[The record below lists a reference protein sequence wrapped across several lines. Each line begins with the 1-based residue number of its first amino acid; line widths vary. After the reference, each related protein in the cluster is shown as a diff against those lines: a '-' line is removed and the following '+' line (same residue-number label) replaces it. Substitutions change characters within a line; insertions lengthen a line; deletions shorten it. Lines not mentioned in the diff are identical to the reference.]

1 MYRTNFVLILFLA
14 RIELATTQRILG
26 TTIITTTVLSDIIY
40 INKLNIQP
48 DYF

>member
-14 RIELATTQRILG
+14 GIELTTTQRILG
-26 TTIITTTVLSDIIY
+26 TTIITTTVLSDTIY
-40 INKLNIQP
+40 LKKINIKP